1 MMEKLLQLDTELFL
15 FFNGLHAPWA
25 DRAVY
30 LISKGWFWVP
40 LFLFIIY
47 LIFRVYRKRGWIVLA
62 VFALT
67 ITLSDQTC
75 NLVKNMV
82 CRYRPSHTEALSAQI
97 HLVQQPDGNRY
108 FGGKYGFPS
117 AHASNTMALAFL
129 VIFFLSK
136 GEKWVMALAVA
147 WSLMMAYTRLYLGV
161 HFPVDILCGFILGG
175 CYATLMFF
183 IYRKWLSNVSF
194 DKK

>member
-1 MMEKLLQLDTELFL
+1 MEKLLQLDTELFL
-15 FFNGLHAPWA
+15 FFNGLHALWA

-30 LISKGWFWVP
+30 LISKGWFWIP
-40 LFLFIIY
+40 LFLFIIFW
-47 LIFRVYRKRGWIVLA
+47 IFKIYKKRGWIVLA

-75 NLVKNMV
+75 NLVKNSV
-82 CRYRPSHTEALSAQI
+82 CRYRPSHTEAIAEQI
-97 HLVQQPDGNRY
+97 HLVEKPDGNRY

-136 GEKWVMALAVA
+136 GKKWAMILAVA

-161 HFPVDILCGFILGG
+161 HFPIDILCGFVLGS
-175 CYATLMFF
+175 CCALLTTF
-183 IYRKWLSNVSF
+183 IYRKWLSEIALNE
-194 DKK
+194 K